1 MPRVKLS
8 PDYWKIIARDQI
20 RRSARQVDIARVLN
34 LDQSSVCR
42 KIKTMSFSLPEVVA
56 LIKAGLLDKEL
67 VINWI
72 DLV

>member
-8 PDYWKIIARDQI
+8 PDYWKVIARDQI
-20 RRSARQVDIARVLN
+20 RQSARQVDIARVLN
-34 LDQSSVCR
+34 CDQSSVCR
-42 KIKTMSFSLPEVVA
+42 KIKSMSFSLPEVVA

-67 VINWI
+67 VMNWI

>member
-8 PDYWKIIARDQI
+8 PDYWKVIARDQI
-20 RRSARQVDIARVLN
+20 RKSARQVDIARVLN

-42 KIKTMSFSLPEVVA
+42 KIKSMSFSLPEVVA
-56 LIKAGLLDKEL
+56 LIKAGLLDKE
-67 VINWI
+67 VVRNWI

>member
-8 PDYWKIIARDQI
+8 PDYWKVIARDQI
-20 RRSARQVDIARVLN
+20 RQSARQVDIARVLN
-34 LDQSSVCR
+34 IDQSSVCR
-42 KIKTMSFSLPEVVA
+42 KVKSMNFTLPEVVA
-56 LIKAGLLDKEL
+56 LIKEGLLDKEL